1 MHCIGDEASL
11 QSRTAACL
19 LSRSFLWS
27 RLQGKGQWNISLH
40 LILTVVILLNL
51 WPTAQ
56 PSIELFSEGDSGS
69 WHTLTPPP
77 LLKDVLRN
85 HKTNNHNPDK
95 QSNLLG
101 YLSSHNVDTRQLGA
115 LLCNHGL
122 EPSPCAGPWLL
133 GCRRVVFVAIW
144 VRTLVRVGRRN
155 ACYLK
160 HPRVSCRVC
169 QTGSSWRLELLR
181 EAAFC
186 RTSGFHPNDFGMS
199 VITEHPENLKVSG
212 SRLSVFRLA
221 GLALHWEM
229 GWVLLDLYRRSNCV
243 PNGGL
248 APTVLPTRSNTHHY
262 SSSDIIC
269 WWCSLSAL

>member
-85 HKTNNHNPDK
+85 RKTNNHNPDK

-122 EPSPCAGPWLL
+122 EPSPRAGPWLL

-155 ACYLK
+155 VCYLK
-160 HPRVSCRVC
+160 HPRVSFRVY

-181 EAAFC
+181 EVAFC

-199 VITEHPENLKVSG
+199 VITEHQKTLKFLEVGFPFSD
-212 SRLSVFRLA
+212 LL
-221 GLALHWEM
+221 
-229 GWVLLDLYRRSNCV
+229 VLLCTERWAGYHCTSIGDPIAYLMGDWLPQCYQ
-243 PNGGL
+243 PGL
-248 APTVLPTRSNTHHY
+248 IHIITV
-262 SSSDIIC
+262 
-269 WWCSLSAL
+269 ALI